1 MKDRWLAYVP
11 ALLLAGLALLTYW
24 LDQRVQPQGRARDGA
39 LEQEPDFIVE
49 NFRAM
54 RMHPDGTPRYLV
66 AAKKMV
72 HYPHDDSA
80 LLEAPELTHFDPQK
94 APVSIRANEG
104 RLSPN
109 GQDAFFSGDV
119 LVRRAAYDDNEE
131 VTLATSFLHVI
142 PEKDLVKTDR
152 EVTMTRGK
160 STLKSVGL
168 EFNNATRT
176 MRLLSKVS
184 GSFQT
189 PPKSEPPWQQ
199 RR

>member
-24 LDQRVQPQGRARDGA
+24 LDQRVQPLGRARDGELQSA
-39 LEQEPDFIVE
+39 PDFIVE

-54 RMHPDGTPRYLV
+54 RMHPNGTPRYLV

-72 HYPHDDSA
+72 HYPHDESA
-80 LLEAPELTHFDPQK
+80 LLEAPQLTHFDPEK

-119 LVRRAAYDDNEE
+119 LVRRAAYGEHDE
-131 VTLATSFLHVI
+131 VTLSTSFLHVM
-142 PEKDLVKTDR
+142 PEKDLAKTDR
-152 EVTMTRGK
+152 EVTMTSGK

-176 MRLLSKVS
+176 LKLLSKVS
-184 GSFQT
+184 GTFET
-189 PPKSEPPWQQ
+189 PPKTDLPLQQ

>member
-1 MKDRWLAYVP
+1 MRDRWLAYIP

-24 LDQRVQPQGRARDGA
+24 LDQRVQPLGPARDGG
-39 LEQEPDFIVE
+39 LPNPPDFIVE
-49 NFRAM
+49 NFQAM

-66 AAKKMV
+66 AAKKML
-72 HYPHDDSA
+72 HYPDDNSA
-80 LLEAPELTHFDPQK
+80 VLEQPQLTHFEPDK

-109 GQDAFFSGDV
+109 GEDAIFSGDV
-119 LVRRAAYDDNEE
+119 LVRRAAYDGSDEL
-131 VTLATSFLHVI
+131 TLSTSWLHVI
-142 PEKDLVKTDR
+142 PEQDLAKTDR
-152 EVTMTRGK
+152 EVIMTSGN

-176 MRLLSKVS
+176 LKLLSKVN
-184 GSFQT
+184 GTFAT
-189 PPKSEPPWQQ
+189 PPKSALPWQQ